1 MIYVGIDYSLS
12 SPAVCVFNDTAGDF
26 CFKNCTFTVITDKK
40 IAHSLKN
47 VFLYPH
53 KPWTN
58 PNERYHKIATELLM
72 SIDIGFGYGNYRI
85 CIEDYSM
92 GSRGK
97 VFHIAENTQVLQ
109 YLLWTSGQPYF
120 KIAPTVLKKFA
131 TGKGNSNK
139 QQMYDAFVGQEGVD
153 LIQTM
158 GRKNCDSPVS
168 DIIDAFFLCKN
179 AFINTPV

>member
-1 MIYVGIDYSLS
+1 MIYVGVDYSLT

-40 IAHSLKN
+40 IAHNLTN

-58 PNERYHKIATELLM
+58 PNERYHNIATLLINM
-72 SIDIGFGYGNYRI
+72 NNGFKNSRI

-120 KIAPTVLKKFA
+120 KIPPTVLKKFA

-139 QQMYDAFVGQEGVD
+139 QQMYDAFVEQEGVD
-153 LIQTM
+153 LIAAL

-168 DIIDAFFLCKN
+168 DIVDAFFLCKN
-179 AFINTPV
+179 AFINKDV